1 MKIDPKNKPFV
12 CNCRYGLDRASPPLL
27 RRKNAC
33 AFTLVEI
40 LITLIIGAMIAI
52 IALAGYH
59 TVSTLRHRIMFR
71 SQRQAELRYALN
83 RIRDDLANFY
93 RGGQIDRMVL
103 LGEKMQTDA
112 GRSDRLMFQAVFDPP
127 FRPVYPA
134 GDLYQIE
141 YALSSAPPTNQNVL
155 SRRAGA
161 LFSTAPPELA
171 VAADRLT
178 GRIKSLQFD
187 YFYQDVWY
195 DQWTRTD
202 AIPMMIRV
210 TLVAEKTDQG
220 DEETQPMTRVISL
233 EPFPKQQRQPESA
246 GSTPTQA
253 PTTNEQP
260 NQQP

>member
-1 MKIDPKNKPFV
+1 MKIDPKNNLSTYNRRFDLNV
-12 CNCRYGLDRASPPLL
+12 ASPARL
-27 RRKNAC
+27 RRKNIL

-52 IALAGYH
+52 IALSGYQ
-59 TVSTLRHRIMFR
+59 TLSTLRHKIMSR
-71 SQRQAELRYALN
+71 SQHQAELRYALN

-103 LGEKMQTDA
+103 QGEKMQTDA

-127 FRPVYPA
+127 FRPVYSA
-134 GDLYQIE
+134 GDLHQIE
-141 YALSSAPPTNQNVL
+141 YALSPATATNQNVL
-155 SRRAGA
+155 YRRAGS

-171 VAADRLT
+171 VTTDRLT
-178 GRIKSLQFD
+178 GRLKSLQFD

-210 TLVAEKTDQG
+210 TLEAEKTDQS
-220 DEETQPMTRVISL
+220 DDQPEPMTRVISL
-233 EPFPKQQRQPESA
+233 EPFPKQQRQPDSTA
-246 GSTPTQA
+246 STPIQS
-253 PTTNEQP
+253 PSTNEQP
-260 NQQP
+260 NQ